1 MQKNDETRARETA
14 AAHGPTGAGRS
25 THRFTHPG
33 VQERRDVGLA
43 SAAARTIIGISFDS
57 RPARGKAAPTGKN
70 GEDLT
75 TTAT

>member
-43 SAAARTIIGISFDS
+43 SAAARTIIKNTIS
-57 RPARGKAAPTGKN
+57 RPVRGKAAPTVKD

-75 TTAT
+75 TTAN